1 MSEKGV
7 LAYWFD
13 IAPEVRQLWL
23 DWYLSDHMPS
33 RVGTV
38 FSAGRCYEAIDAST
52 SHMVLFETPFA
63 EDLLAPSYVALLKH
77 VSDSDRQRRA
87 WYSQTVRATCRVLSV
102 LGSGTGGVLGV
113 VRIRGAK
120 ASQSDI
126 QSCLTQDILP
136 LLGAFSSIGS
146 VSVLCNDPG
155 IRQRMDQVRVT
166 GHQDG
171 STDWVLLIE
180 ASHEKDVRR
189 AWQVLTKITS
199 WQPLQ
204 WEASVNFDLY
214 RLLYAMV
221 QSDDRAMSLV

>member
-1 MSEKGV
+1 MSEIGA

-13 IAPEVRQLWL
+13 IAPEVRDEWL
-23 DWYLSDHMPS
+23 DWYLRDHMPS

-38 FSAGRCYEAIDAST
+38 FTAGRCYEAIDAST
-52 SHMVLFETPFA
+52 SHMVLFETPLA
-63 EDLLAPSYVALLKH
+63 EDLLAPSYMALLKH

-87 WYSQTVRATCRVLSV
+87 WYSQTVRATCRVLSA

-146 VSVLCNDPG
+146 VSVLCNDSD
-155 IRQRMDQVRVT
+155 IRRSMDQVRVT

-171 STDWVLLIE
+171 HTDWVILME
-180 ASHEKDVRR
+180 AGLERDVQHAWKALDQST
-189 AWQVLTKITS
+189 AWQN
-199 WQPLQ
+199 LQ
-204 WEASVNFDLY
+204 LGEAVSHDLY
-214 RLLYAMV
+214 RLLYVMV
-221 QSDDRAMSLV
+221 QSSDAQ

>member
-13 IAPEVRQLWL
+13 IAPEVRNLWL

-38 FSAGRCYEAIDAST
+38 FSAGRCYEAIDACR
-52 SHMVLFETPFA
+52 SHMVLFETPSA

-87 WYSQTVRATCRVLSV
+87 WYSQTIRATCRVLSV
-102 LGSGTGGVLGV
+102 LGSGAGGVLGV

-126 QSCLTQDILP
+126 QTCLTQEILP

-146 VSVLCNDPG
+146 VSVLCNDPS

-171 STDWVLLIE
+171 HTDWVILME
-180 ASHEKDVRR
+180 AGLERDVQQALKALDQST
-189 AWQVLTKITS
+189 AWQN
-199 WQPLQ
+199 LQ
-204 WEASVNFDLY
+204 LGEAVIHDLY
-214 RLLYAMV
+214 RLLYVMV
-221 QSDDRAMSLV
+221 QSSPAP

>member
-1 MSEKGV
+1 MSEKGA

-38 FSAGRCYEAIDAST
+38 FSAGRCYEAIDASS
-52 SHMVLFETPFA
+52 SHMVLFETPCA
-63 EDLLAPSYVALLKH
+63 EDLLAPSYVALLKQ

-102 LGSGTGGVLGV
+102 LGNGTGGVLGV

-126 QSCLTQDILP
+126 QACLTQDISP

-146 VSVLCNDPG
+146 VSVLCNDPD

-180 ASHEKDVRR
+180 AGHEKDIRH
-189 AWQVLTKITS
+189 AWQVLIKITS
-199 WQPLQ
+199 WQQLQ
-204 WEASVNFDLY
+204 CKASINFDIY

-221 QSDDRAMSLV
+221 QSNDRAMSLV

>member
-1 MSEKGV
+1 MSEKGA

-13 IAPEVRQLWL
+13 IAPEVRDEWL
-23 DWYLSDHMPS
+23 GWYLSDHMPS

-38 FSAGRCYEAIDAST
+38 FTAGRCYEAIDASS
-52 SHMVLFETPFA
+52 SHMVLFETPTA
-63 EDLLAPSYVALLKH
+63 EDLLAPSYMALLQQ

-87 WYSQTVRATCRVLSV
+87 WYSNTVRATCRTVARQGHGL
-102 LGSGTGGVLGV
+102 GGVLGV
-113 VRIRGAK
+113 VRIQGSK
-120 ASQSDI
+120 VNQSDMGLI
-126 QSCLTQDILP
+126 FSNEVLP
-136 LLGAFSSIGS
+136 LMLGLSSIGS
-146 VSVLCNDPG
+146 VNVLCNDPG

-221 QSDDRAMSLV
+221 QSDDRAMALV